1 MLCALFKRTRETG
14 NKNQDVYE
22 NAVCNIAAESSAGAH
37 DGLLAMQKARTFP
50 VVPCRLLDTRDEE
63 CFINIGFPSWSQSV
77 SCATLQSRGWVL
89 QERHLSLRV
98 LHFTQHGL
106 FWECAEM
113 KASDLEPHR
122 LDQPQAA
129 WVGKDSIFVRD
140 DLKSLAETQLTTTF
154 WFKLVELFSEKE
166 LTKPED
172 TLPAISGIVK
182 RLQERTSATYL
193 AGLWGTN
200 LVEGLAWYARPR
212 PSTGV
217 VPSSKMSGPSWTW
230 ASVSAKIYY
239 FNRSYGKWS
248 YVCKFVKGEIRPA
261 GLNALGAVSFGR
273 VRLSGPFFSY
283 QVDVSE
289 RGGSGNGLVL
299 EFRRHDIYM
308 DTLPCPEVDGIIWNV
323 FCLEVCRRDK
333 FDHETDRVYYVRH
346 GLLLLRPSPS
356 LAGAYV
362 RIGWME
368 IYDLSVLEEI
378 GERTIDII

>member
-1 MLCALFKRTRETG
+1 
-14 NKNQDVYE
+14 
-22 NAVCNIAAESSAGAH
+22 
-37 DGLLAMQKARTFP
+37 
-50 VVPCRLLDTRDEE
+50 
-63 CFINIGFPSWSQSV
+63 
-77 SCATLQSRGWVL
+77 
-89 QERHLSLRV
+89 
-98 LHFTQHGL
+98 
-106 FWECAEM
+106 M
-113 KASDLEPHR
+113 KASDFEPHR

-129 WVGKDSIFVRD
+129 WVGQDSIFVRD
-140 DLKSLAETQLTTTF
+140 DLTSLAETQLTTTF
-154 WFKLVELFSEKE
+154 WLKLVELFSEKG
-166 LTKPED
+166 LTRPED

-182 RLQERTSATYL
+182 RLQGRTSARYL

-200 LVEGLAWYARPR
+200 LVEGLTWFARPR

-217 VPSSKMSGPSWTW
+217 LPSGKMSGPSWTW
-230 ASVSAKIYY
+230 ASVYAKIHY

-248 YVCKFVKGEIRPA
+248 YVCKFVEGEIRPA
-261 GLNALGAVSFGR
+261 GLNPLGAVSFGR

-323 FCLEVCRRDK
+323 FCLEICRRDR
-333 FDHETDRVYYVRH
+333 FDYETDRVDYVRH
-346 GLLLLRPSPS
+346 GLLLLRSSPS

-368 IYDLSVLEEI
+368 IYDLSVLKEI
-378 GERTIDII
+378 GERTIDVI